1 VDLLLVVRRRVPIR
15 MSRIILVPHDGYEM
29 SNKALKYGMEIAKG
43 LNMKIKLIRVVA
55 EVLDAS
61 TMSHWNNIERARVK
75 KEVEKYR
82 ADIREKEYKK
92 LKKLVPLSN
101 SSGVEASSLV
111 LEGDAAEKIILTI
124 KKETPYLVVIGSN
137 RLKLKGLSKIRAL
150 GSVARKLSEKSP
162 RPVLIIK

>member
-1 VDLLLVVRRRVPIR
+1 MI
-15 MSRIILVPHDGYEM
+15 SHTILVPHDGYEM
-29 SNKALKYGMEIAKG
+29 SDKALKYAIEIAKG
-43 LNMKIKLIRVVA
+43 LNTNIKIIRVVE
-55 EVLDAS
+55 EVLDVS
-61 TMSHWNNIERARVK
+61 TMSHWNNIERARLK
-75 KEVEKYR
+75 RNIEKDR
-82 ADIREKEYKK
+82 AQIRQKEYEK
-92 LKKLVPLSN
+92 LEKLVSLAN

-111 LEGDAAEKIILTI
+111 REGDGAEKIVSTI